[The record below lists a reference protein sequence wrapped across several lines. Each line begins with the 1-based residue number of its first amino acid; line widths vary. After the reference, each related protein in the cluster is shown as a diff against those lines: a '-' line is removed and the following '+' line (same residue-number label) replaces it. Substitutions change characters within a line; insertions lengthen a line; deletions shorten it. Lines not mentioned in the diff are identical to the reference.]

1 MLSGPLEPG
10 SCRALRRGVR
20 RPSEGSE
27 ESPAPISS
35 CVRSSPDVLRLLALF
50 LVTGWAATRAARLE
64 LDVENR
70 SMRSAHGSEAR
81 AEERRELLFGHDA
94 TLVLLLAP
102 RRAGEEAPA
111 SAIEAWTEGLGQHA
125 GVGQVLA
132 LPDEHPDETLLALML
147 VPDGSGGVAS
157 VLASV
162 IAMARATTPATH
174 ELFVSGSPAG
184 EAAIAAALDEE
195 QRRIVPLVAGVLLGL
210 LLLVYRSPALAV
222 GAMLPA
228 LGGIAW
234 TGALQQA
241 LGQAVNPVTALLP
254 PVLLAVGVAGS
265 VHLVD
270 AYLEARARGS
280 EPGRASR
287 EAARAVR
294 SPALACAATT
304 VAGFLALWSSP
315 IPAIERFGGLAAAGV
330 LATAGLAFAALPA
343 WLRLCAGSPRL
354 IARAAGHGPWRWA
367 SAGLA
372 RGLARF
378 APGLALL
385 TLVGALFLG
394 WAWTRLTVD
403 TDPLRI
409 LPRHHPFRMATERIG
424 ARLGGTET
432 FDLLLEPPAPPGGFL
447 GLLALQQDVL
457 ALAGVAGPGGPPRL
471 DPGGTGLVT
480 ALLEP
485 AGSTAREATFAAAE
499 GLARERGW
507 SAVHA
512 TGSAVRVARD
522 SGAIARGEING
533 LLATFLALG
542 PCIWFGLR
550 SRRLTLLGL
559 AANALPCLALH
570 GGLALAGRPLSVAS
584 AMIGSVILGLV
595 VDDAIYFLH
604 GFRAASR
611 EAHPRLA
618 VARALQHSGRA
629 ISVTTLVLALAFL
642 AGLTGELSTTR
653 EFGLLASGSILAA
666 WVANLLLLPAFLLAR
681 RRAPSTLV

>member
-1 MLSGPLEPG
+1 MRARPLPD
-10 SCRALRRGVR
+10 AL
-20 RPSEGSE
+20 
-27 ESPAPISS
+27 
-35 CVRSSPDVLRLLALF
+35 LLTALF
-50 LVTGWAATRAARLE
+50 LATGWAALRAARLE

-70 SMRSAHGSEAR
+70 SMRSAHSTEAQ
-81 AEERRELLFGHDA
+81 AEQRREQLFGHDA
-94 TLVLLLAP
+94 TLVLLSTP
-102 RRAGEEAPA
+102 RRGDEDDSPGPESLADALRGRP
-111 SAIEAWTEGLGQHA
+111 

-132 LPDEHPDETLLALML
+132 LPDEHPGEQLLALTL
-147 VPDGSGGVAS
+147 VPDGTGAV
-157 VLASV
+157 
-162 IAMARATTPATH
+162 ARALDDAVAAARAATPATH
-174 ELFVSGSPAG
+174 ELYVSGSPAG
-184 EAAIAAALDEE
+184 EAAISAALDQE
-195 QRRIVPLVAGVLLGL
+195 QRRIVPLVAGVLFVL
-210 LLLVYRSPALAV
+210 LLLVYRSPALAL

-270 AYLEARARGS
+270 AYLAARARGL
-280 EPGRASR
+280 EPGPASR

-294 SPALACAATT
+294 APALGCAATT

-315 IPAIERFGGLAAAGV
+315 IPAIDRFGGLAAAGV
-330 LATAGLAFAALPA
+330 VATYALAFAALPA
-343 WLRLCAGSPRL
+343 WLRLCAGSARL
-354 IARAAGHGPWRWA
+354 RARAAGHGPWRPL
-367 SAGLA
+367 SAVLA

-378 APGLALL
+378 APLLVLL
-385 TLVGALFLG
+385 TLGGALFLAQ
-394 WAWTRLTVD
+394 AWTRLTVD

-409 LPRHHPFRMATERIG
+409 LPAHHPFRVATERIG

-432 FDLLLEPPAPPGGFL
+432 FDLLLEPPGPSGGLL

-457 ALAGVAGPGGPPRL
+457 ALEGVAGPGGPPRL
-471 DPGGTGLVT
+471 DAGGTGLVT

-499 GLARERGW
+499 ELARERGW
-507 SAVHA
+507 SRAQA

-522 SGAIARGEING
+522 SGAIARGEIYG

-542 PCIWFGLR
+542 PCIWLGLR
-550 SRRLTLLGL
+550 SLRLTLLGL

-570 GGLALAGRPLSVAS
+570 GGLALAGKPLSVAS

-604 GFRAASR
+604 GFR
-611 EAHPRLA
+611 EARHTEHPRLA
-618 VARALQHSGRA
+618 VARTLQHSGRA

-642 AGLTGELSTTR
+642 AGLTGELTTTR

-666 WVANLLLLPAFLLAR
+666 WAANLLLLPAFLLMQRPAR
-681 RRAPSTLV
+681 RSAL